1 MGMNRLL
8 APALLGLALGTAQP
22 ADDPAV
28 TPPFRAGETL
38 NYSLKVNVLNAGTAS
53 MSVVGIETVRGKPT
67 FHTVFDIK
75 GKVLFKKVENHY
87 ESWSDTADLV
97 SLKHIQRVNDGENEN
112 KSYDFYPDRRVYVR
126 NGEEKASV
134 AKPVDEG
141 SFIYY
146 LRSIPLEVGKTYTIH
161 RYYNAERNPVIVRV
175 VRRERV
181 KVAAGEFDAFV
192 IQPTIRSRGI
202 FGEEAKAEV
211 WLSADAQ
218 RLPLKIR
225 SKLPI
230 GTLQME
236 LKAAPGAK

>member
-1 MGMNRLL
+1 
-8 APALLGLALGTAQP
+8 
-22 ADDPAV
+22 
-28 TPPFRAGETL
+28 
-38 NYSLKVNVLNAGTAS
+38 LKVNVINAGTAS
-53 MSVVGIETVRGKPT
+53 MSVVAIETVRGKPT

-87 ESWSDTADLV
+87 ESWSDTADLI

-112 KSYDFYPDRRVYVR
+112 KSYEFYPDRRVYVR

-134 AKPVDEG
+134 AKPIDEG
-141 SFIYY
+141 SLIYY

-161 RYYNAERNPVIVRV
+161 RYYNAEKNPVIVRV

-181 KVAAGEFDAFV
+181 KVTAGEFDAFV
-192 IQPTIRSRGI
+192 IQPTTKSRGI
-202 FGEEAKAEV
+202 FGEDAKAEV
-211 WLSADAQ
+211 WLSADSQ

-236 LKAAPGAK
+236 LKAAPAAK